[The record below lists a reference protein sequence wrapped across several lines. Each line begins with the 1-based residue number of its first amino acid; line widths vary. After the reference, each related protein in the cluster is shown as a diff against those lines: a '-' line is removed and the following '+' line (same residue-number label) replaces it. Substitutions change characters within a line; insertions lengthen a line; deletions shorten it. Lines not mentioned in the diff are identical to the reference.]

1 MNDQSRVS
9 EKFLELLQLEG
20 ISLASEGVSD
30 IALFPAIALQ
40 AIQLLRCSQTGIIG
54 GEVWKCNSEGR
65 FVPTYDIWD
74 LDKSDYKSVD
84 EYLLQSS
91 DIAEKQVRGY
101 LGSTDIVI
109 VLGI

>member
-1 MNDQSRVS
+1 
-9 EKFLELLQLEG
+9 
-20 ISLASEGVSD
+20 
-30 IALFPAIALQ
+30 
-40 AIQLLRCSQTGIIG
+40 
-54 GEVWKCNSEGR
+54 VWKCNSEGR